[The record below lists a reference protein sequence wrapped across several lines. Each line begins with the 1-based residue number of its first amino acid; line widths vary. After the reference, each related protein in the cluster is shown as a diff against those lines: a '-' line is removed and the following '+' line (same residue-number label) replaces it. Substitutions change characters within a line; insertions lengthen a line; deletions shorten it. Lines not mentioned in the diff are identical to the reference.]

1 MNEIKAERGTLI
13 VTGGSRGIGAATC
26 LGAARQGYAVCVNY
40 QRNQARAEQVVASIQ
55 GVGGRAHAVQA
66 DVGNSDDIFR
76 LFETAETELGPI
88 TGLVNNAAVSGAF
101 GRLDSFSVEDITR
114 TIQVNVTGSIICAA
128 QAVRCMSTLHGGKGG
143 AIVNV
148 SSVAAR
154 LGAAHTWVDYAA
166 SKGAVDTLTIGLA
179 TEVAR
184 EGIRVNA
191 VRPGL
196 IDTEIHDVEGAR
208 DRLAKLAPNMPMQRA
223 ATPEEVGNAILWLL
237 SDEASYVSGA
247 IVDVAGGR

>member
-1 MNEIKAERGTLI
+1 MSGTKPTRGTLI

-26 LGAARQGYAVCVNY
+26 LGAARQGYSVCVNY
-40 QRNQARAEQVVASIQ
+40 QSNIVRADQVVASIEDA
-55 GVGGRAHAVQA
+55 GGRAFAIQA
-66 DVGNSDDIFR
+66 DVGNSGDIVR
-76 LFETAETELGPI
+76 LFETAEAELGPI
-88 TGLVNNAAVSGAF
+88 SGLVNNAAVSGPF
-101 GRLDSFSVEDITR
+101 GRLDSFSAEDIAR
-114 TIQVNVTGSIICAA
+114 TIEVNVTGAIICAA
-128 QAVRCMSTLHGGKGG
+128 QAVRCMSTLHGGEGG

-166 SKGAVDTLTIGLA
+166 SKGAIDTLTIGLA
-179 TEVAR
+179 MEVAR

-208 DRLAKLAPNMPMQRA
+208 DRLTKLAPKMPMQRA
-223 ATPEEVGNAILWLL
+223 AAPEEVANAILWLL

-247 IVDVAGGR
+247 IIDVAGGR